1 VIAEERSV
9 VVDGQRLRVAVR
21 PGRAAAGSR
30 PALLLING
38 IGVSLEMLEP
48 LVAELD
54 PDVDVIRFD
63 PPGIGGSAP
72 SPVPYHFTGLSG
84 LISRM
89 LTELGY
95 GRVDVLGISWGGGV
109 AQDFALFRGDR
120 CRRLVLAATATG
132 ALVVP
137 ARQSVLAQL
146 MVLPPRRQ
154 MDREYLYRIVGEV
167 FGGSARKHP
176 ERAAAA
182 MSDGDW
188 LGSPLGYLYQLTA
201 TAGWT
206 SLPFLPVIRQPTL
219 ILAGDDDPVIPLA
232 NARLLNLLIPRSRL
246 HVYHGGHLALATEA
260 AELARAVD
268 AFLAAPLPGRVSGSL
283 ETSHRG
289 DLRGLQILRARELRQ
304 RGDRF
309 IARVAPPRG

>member
-38 IGVSLEMLEP
+38 IGVGLEMLEP
-48 LVAELD
+48 LVAGLD

-72 SPVPYHFTGLSG
+72 PPVPYHFNGLCG

-89 LTELGY
+89 LTGLGY
-95 GRVDVLGISWGGGV
+95 GRVDILGISWGGGV
-109 AQDFALFRGDR
+109 AQHFALFRGSR
-120 CRRLVLAATATG
+120 CRRLILAATG
-132 ALVVP
+132 ALMVP
-137 ARQSVLAQL
+137 ARPSVLAQL
-146 MVLPPRRQ
+146 MVLPPQHQ
-154 MDREYLYRIVGEV
+154 MDREYLHRIVGEV
-167 FGGSARKHP
+167 FGGSARNHP

-219 ILAGDDDPVIPLA
+219 ILAGHDDPVIPLV
-232 NARLLNLLIPRSRL
+232 NARLLNLLIPKSRL
-246 HVYHGGHLALATEA
+246 HVYRGGHLALATEA
-260 AELARAVD
+260 AELAPVVD
-268 AFLAAPLPGRVSGSL
+268 AFLAAPLPGRVRSRTG
-283 ETSHRG
+283 RG
-289 DLRGLQILRARELRQ
+289 R
-304 RGDRF
+304 
-309 IARVAPPRG
+309 